1 MHLLCRWHRHLCFL
15 LLSADAAVSSC
26 LSTAEVGW
34 LVVLAVP
41 CVLVVALVVLA
52 AAFVF
57 AGVVAAPAAVPAAF
71 VFVAATNVVFFPV
84 VWAVR

>member
-1 MHLLCRWHRHLCFL
+1 M
-15 LLSADAAVSSC
+15 
-26 LSTAEVGW
+26 
-34 LVVLAVP
+34 VVLAVP